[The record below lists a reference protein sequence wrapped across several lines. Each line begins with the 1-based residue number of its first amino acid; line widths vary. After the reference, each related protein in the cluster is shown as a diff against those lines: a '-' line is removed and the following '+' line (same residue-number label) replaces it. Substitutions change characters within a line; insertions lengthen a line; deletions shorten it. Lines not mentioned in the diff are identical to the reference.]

1 MVATAVAAG
10 GAPSTG
16 EWKEKTLLQSGHRLK
31 TLLSDLMLSCLQ
43 NAVQGKLLGKTLYE
57 QKALA
62 LAICM

>member
-10 GAPSTG
+10 GALSIK

-31 TLLSDLMLSCLQ
+31 TLLSDLTLSCLQ
-43 NAVQGKLLGKTLYE
+43 NAVQGKLLGKTLCE